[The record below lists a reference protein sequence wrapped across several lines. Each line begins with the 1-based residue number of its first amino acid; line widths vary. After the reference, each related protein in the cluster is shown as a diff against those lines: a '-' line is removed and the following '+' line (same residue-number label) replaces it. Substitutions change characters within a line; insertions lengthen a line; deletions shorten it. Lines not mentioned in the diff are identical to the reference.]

1 METVRQ
7 EAREHTVRARH
18 AIPSADDDCTAQRIP
33 RATLRLFFLPLLSR
47 SSYKPNLHFPPSLP
61 PVLNPN
67 SPQLFAPGILHLL
80 PRRNWIP
87 LPISFGREHETI
99 IVFLPSLLRL
109 DPSFSFCSKKTM
121 LRSSNS
127 STPEQTKRNPRNP
140 QKLLQMLL
148 QSPETLHPKTWN
160 DQTKDHQN
168 PENLASP

>member
-1 METVRQ
+1 MRQ

-67 SPQLFAPGILHLL
+67 SPQLFAPRILHLL

-87 LPISFGREHETI
+87 LLISFGREHETI

-109 DPSFSFCSKKTM
+109 DSSFSFCSKNTM

-127 STPEQTKRNPRNP
+127 LRIFVSRTNKTKPSKASP
-140 QKLLQMLL
+140 DAS
-148 QSPETLHPKTWN
+148 QSPETLNPKTWN
-160 DQTKDHQN
+160 DQTKDHKN
-168 PENLASP
+168 PKNLASP

>member
-1 METVRQ
+1 MRQ

-109 DPSFSFCSKKTM
+109 DSSFSFCSKKKM

-127 STPEQTKRNPRNP
+127 SRIFVSRTNKKKSSKPSK
-140 QKLLQMLL
+140 
-148 QSPETLHPKTWN
+148 
-160 DQTKDHQN
+160 
-168 PENLASP
+168 ASPDASAKPGNATP